1 MGKHSKNIKKNRQ
14 ERKAAEEKQAIKVY
28 LDRLKAQI
36 EEEEYAIVIEILA
49 EMISKKYI
57 NPEAMYYGAYSYYM
71 LDDYKRAA
79 DWVDNVLHYAPNH
92 LQARL
97 LLAKLCEHDGRWAD
111 VFAIY
116 EIILK
121 NWQRKLS
128 AEEQEEIRDTLEDAE
143 YGGRNIDAGKYPCL
157 TEFCH
162 KETEKVYVPV
172 SDISQPSVPTETK
185 TAIPTAAENRD
196 NVLQSNIPLQEKVRL
211 LNVFAAGYFLERD
224 YSAAEMLLQAA
235 LKIDGGSQET
245 LRNMIVLQDYMGNE
259 EIKQK
264 FLAKLAVPDF
274 LLLAFLNK

>member
-49 EMISKKYI
+49 EMISKKHI
-57 NPEAMYYGAYSYYM
+57 DPEAMYYGAYSYYM

-79 DWVDNVLHYAPNH
+79 DWADNVLHYAPNH
-92 LQARL
+92 LPARL
-97 LLAKLCEHDGRWAD
+97 LLAKLCEHEGRWAD

-116 EIILK
+116 ELVLK
-121 NWQRKLS
+121 NWQGKLS
-128 AEEQEEIRDTLEDAE
+128 AEEQDEIRDTMEDAE
-143 YGGRNIDAGKYPCL
+143 QGGWNIDAGKYPCL

-162 KETEKVYVPV
+162 KGTVAVCEPV
-172 SDISQPSVPTETK
+172 ELN
-185 TAIPTAAENRD
+185 AEMPTATENRD
-196 NVLQSNIPLQEKVRL
+196 RVLQSNISLQEKVRL
-211 LNVFAAGYFLERD
+211 LNVFAAGYFLEKD
-224 YSAAEMLLQAA
+224 YSEAEMLLQAA
-235 LKIDGGSQET
+235 LKIDDGSQET

-264 FLAKLAVPDF
+264 FMAKLPVPDF